1 MMTELTR
8 HDTPAQL
15 SAVDSTNPSLRAL
28 QRELGILLPNGAA
41 DETDSS
47 MTMLEV
53 GTTIVE
59 PPRLLSA
66 VILEGTTMRAH
77 RLPDSPVAAFGAF
90 LDGTQSSQIVRHVE
104 GVPVVRGT
112 VAAVVRVRRNRRMT
126 TWRHVVRTRVYAPL
140 GLLSTECRGA
150 LGRLPARVV
159 DTTIV
164 DGSEV
169 IEHPYAIRDAAV
181 HFVQRHREEAEQ
193 ELAKQWCATMNEA
206 LFVDGGVSGNERMA
220 NDGCIVGVVK
230 SHRTLYATADALRV
244 ILHLRPGERSSVFR
258 ISSPKRNV
266 VASWYLRLRD
276 SAGHDPMWGLVR
288 VEIPDPTDRSIGARA
303 EEISR
308 WILAEVTPLALP
320 DARWDKMVYGIRDCE
335 EWLRAIN

>member
-1 MMTELTR
+1 MTSSRTEPVPRSPTE
-8 HDTPAQL
+8 
-15 SAVDSTNPSLRAL
+15 SANPSLRAL
-28 QRELGILLPNGAA
+28 QRELGTLLPRGAA
-41 DETDSS
+41 EETDSS
-47 MTMLEV
+47 ITALEV
-53 GTTIVE
+53 GSTMVD
-59 PPRLLSA
+59 PPRLVSA
-66 VILEGTTMRAH
+66 IIIEGTTMRSH
-77 RLPDSPVAAFGAF
+77 RVADPPMAAFSGF

-112 VAAVVRVRRNRRMT
+112 VAAVIRVRRNRRLT

-140 GLLSTECRGA
+140 GLLSDGCRTA
-150 LGRLPARVV
+150 LRRLPAHVV

-169 IEHPYAIRDAAV
+169 IEHPYAVRDAAV

-193 ELAKQWCATMNEA
+193 ELAKQWCATMHEA
-206 LFVDGGVSGNERMA
+206 LFVDGGVSGNERMP
-220 NDGCIVGVVK
+220 NDACIVGVVK
-230 SHRTLYATADALRV
+230 SHRTLYATADALRSV
-244 ILHLRPGERSSVFR
+244 LQLRPGERSSVFR
-258 ISSPKRNV
+258 ITSPKRNV

-276 SAGHDPMWGLVR
+276 SGGHDPMWGLVR
-288 VEIPDPTDRSIGARA
+288 VEIPDPGNERSIGARA

-335 EWLRAIN
+335 EWLRAIG